1 MIIYTCPECGRDLLS
16 EVLTCM
22 PPIYRDYCP
31 SCGWSHSKEE
41 EVVRIPFGG
50 NSLKMRDATLE
61 ELQSVE
67 DYIGSISVPTKINFN
82 DFYDNFD
89 TPSVCNNCGN
99 NPKNGGSVI
108 CNCILG
114 QQTIY

>member
-1 MIIYTCPECGRDLLS
+1 MIDYDDYFGG
-16 EVLTCM
+16 LT
-22 PPIYRDYCP
+22 
-31 SCGWSHSKEE
+31 EE
-41 EVVRIPFGG
+41 EYVRQTEEHFKWLE
-50 NSLKMRDATLE
+50 NNMRDATSE

-67 DYIGSISVPTKINFN
+67 DYIGSISVPTGINFD

-89 TPSVCNNCGN
+89 TPSACNNCSN
-99 NPKNGGSVI
+99 NPKNGGNGI